1 MQTVPSYQAV
11 ARIATEIMQ
20 HRTSL
25 NETERYMLGVKML
38 MHHDG
43 PLSDAIRLHFG
54 DAVLQQVKSSLFFPW
69 VVPPGNSTCS
79 ARSCGRMRTLSTRS
93 ASAISWR
100 CTRRPPP
107 PAFARSRRETCILS
121 LKICHARRRV
131 WPVVHVYAA
140 VACVVYHHSKTYSV

>member
-69 VVPPGNSTCS
+69 VVPPGSQHLLGTELWTHADAFNTIGIGNLL
-79 ARSCGRMRTLSTRS
+79 ALHEAAAANGFRTLTKGN
-93 ASAISWR
+93 
-100 CTRRPPP
+100 
-107 PAFARSRRETCILS
+107 L
-121 LKICHARRRV
+121 
-131 WPVVHVYAA
+131 VYF
-140 VACVVYHHSKTYSV
+140 VPQNLPRT